1 MRLLKQ
7 SLWYINTELA
17 SNSALYDGGVNHCSV
32 KKTGL
37 SLSLTISLH
46 NLSACD
52 PGVEAHACSKKP
64 DTSCFLAAAWQAK

>member
-1 MRLLKQ
+1 M
-7 SLWYINTELA
+7 WYINTEVV
-17 SNSALYDGGVNHCSV
+17 SNSAVHDGGGNQGSV

-37 SLSLTISLH
+37 SLSLPLSLH

-52 PGVEAHACSKKP
+52 PALEAHACSKKP